1 MPRAQ
6 RVCFSGALYHVY
18 QRGNNKQDI
27 FVDDMDR
34 WHILKLILE
43 SKKEFDYILH
53 CYALMKNHFHV
64 AIEAQTIIPI
74 SKIMHYIDASY
85 AAYFNARH
93 NKKGHLFQGR
103 FKASLVEKDY
113 YLLELSRY
121 IHLNPVRAGLVSLP
135 EDYIWSSYRA
145 YIGYKRDILADTD
158 TLLEYFNANDREMAQ
173 QEYKKFV
180 ESAISS
186 DFMKK
191 DWLKD
196 NLKRQR
202 FLGSPEFVSTY
213 QAKKA
218 PGQCLKSA

>member
-6 RVCFSGALYHVY
+6 RICFPGALYHVN

-27 FVDDMDR
+27 FIDDIDR
-34 WHILKLILE
+34 WHILKLFLE
-43 SKKEFDYILH
+43 SKKKFDYTLH
-53 CYALMKNHFHV
+53 CYALMKNHFHIT
-64 AIEAQTIIPI
+64 IETLNTTPI
-74 SKIMHYIDASY
+74 SKIMHYIDTGY

-121 IHLNPVRAGLVSLP
+121 IHMNPVKAGFVSLP
-135 EDYIWSSYRA
+135 EDYSWSSYGA
-145 YIGYKRDILADTD
+145 YIGRRKDILVNID
-158 TLLEYFNANDREMAQ
+158 TLLGYFDANNRVRAQ

-180 ESAISS
+180 ENAISS
-186 DFMKK
+186 VFVKK
-191 DWLKD
+191 DWIAE

-202 FLGSPEFVSTY
+202 FIGSVDFVKNHL
-213 QAKKA
+213 AKEA
-218 PGQCLKSA
+218 PGACL

>member
-6 RVCFSGALYHVY
+6 RVCFPGALYHVY

-27 FVDDMDR
+27 FIDDTDR
-34 WHILKLILE
+34 WHILKLLLE
-43 SKKEFDYILH
+43 SKKKFDHFLH
-53 CYALMKNHFHV
+53 CYVLMKNHFHV
-64 AIEAQTIIPI
+64 TIETRNTIPV
-74 SKIMHYIDASY
+74 SKIMHYIDAGY

-103 FKASLVEKDY
+103 FRASLVEKDY

-121 IHLNPVRAGLVSLP
+121 IHLNPVKAGFVSLP

-145 YIGYKRDILADTD
+145 YIGYKKDILVDTE
-158 TLLEYFNANDREMAQ
+158 TVLGYFDANNKERAQ

-180 ESAISS
+180 ESAIPSLLE
-186 DFMKK
+186 KK
-191 DWLKD
+191 DWIEE

-202 FLGSPEFVSTY
+202 FIGSTEFVEAH
-213 QAKKA
+213 QVKKA
-218 PGQCLKSA
+218 PGAYAKSA